1 MESKA
6 NKQIKLVVV
15 KEFENLERGPFAR
28 IYINIDI
35 RWRILYYLSISL
47 KSRR

>member
-15 KEFENLERGPFAR
+15 KVFENLERDPFAR
-28 IYINIDI
+28 IYINISHSVADF
-35 RWRILYYLSISL
+35 ILLVSFS
-47 KSRR
+47 